1 MIGYLLPPTIT
12 KQLTIVTGTKNYY
25 IQVTN
30 PNPVDVQCEV
40 SWARR
45 NNSFAQHSSF
55 SIAANTTS
63 PIKIANPYY
72 LVFGGED
79 TNTATVYLKKTDGDW
94 ATAQINQSQSV
105 SEDVPCIKE
114 ETTTA

>member
-1 MIGYLLPPTIT
+1 M
-12 KQLTIVTGTKNYY
+12 KNYY

-30 PNPVDVQCEV
+30 PHPVHVQCEV

-55 SIAANTTS
+55 RIEANETS

-79 TNTATVYLKKTDGDW
+79 TNTVTVYLKKTDGDW

-114 ETTTA
+114 ETTTAQ

>member
-1 MIGYLLPPTIT
+1 M
-12 KQLTIVTGTKNYY
+12 
-25 IQVTN
+25 
-30 PNPVDVQCEV
+30 QCEV

-55 SIAANTTS
+55 RIEANKTS

-105 SEDVPCIKE
+105 SEDIPCIKE
-114 ETTTA
+114 ETTTTA